1 MAEGAQAMAMA
12 APMDE
17 ADIAALESRRLE
29 VLEGLGS
36 TLAGLRS
43 KAIEARVSQGIDQR
57 WYEDVE
63 AYEGRD
69 AVTRHYAALRETVQG
84 YVSAQTQQKQQPRS
98 TLVINVTRSKVNA
111 MSARLQDVALPTD
124 DRNWDLR
131 PSTVPELVENLAKKD
146 IGLLKNG
153 QPIMVNDKGTQRQ
166 ATVADLAELD
176 MEKAKKAAE
185 AMRDEIDDQ
194 LDMSADGCGYEGV
207 VRAVMDDEALLG
219 VGIGKGPVITS
230 RVKKV
235 WLPITDGDKTV
246 HILQRIQDK
255 KPMSARSNPWDIYPH
270 PECGENP
277 KKFPIWERLPGI
289 TAGDLRALAD
299 IPEGGYIKSQIRK
312 VLIEGPRKPD
322 HPADKPGSDQPVTN
336 ETSYEAWEYHGEL
349 TKEQLEAAGCQCDDD
364 DWTSYSAVVIMVNN
378 VVIKADIEILDTNE
392 MPYDFF
398 VTNKCSGSWAGYGTA
413 YLARH
418 AQKAIT
424 AAWRAMMD
432 NAGQYIGAQT
442 VINRK
447 ALAPA
452 DGRWEMR
459 GPKLWWYIGTDA
471 AADMGK
477 LFAVHEI
484 PARQEQYAAIIKMGM
499 EFLDN
504 ETAIPMLAQG
514 EQGTATDVLGGMNLL
529 LNASNVMMRRKL
541 KAFDDQFTISHIGRY
556 VDWNMQY
563 NPKPEIKGDF
573 EVQARASGALMDTEI
588 QNKTAGLLLNLV
600 KDPEVGYGMK
610 KWDVVRRIVRSGRF
624 DPADFVKKD
633 SEIKAIEDERAKQP
647 HTDPR
652 IEVAKIR
659 AEADA
664 QITAAELASK
674 EKIAQMQD
682 ETKKVVAAID
692 ERLQST
698 QLTSAERQTLAKI
711 KGTLTERVIETNA
724 QKELSR
730 ESMLLDAHKHTTPKA
745 ELPRPK
751 VEPVGRAKSGQA
763 FSQ

>member
-1 MAEGAQAMAMA
+1 MADA
-12 APMDE
+12 ALAVVEAEPMDE
-17 ADIAALESRRLE
+17 AMIAKREAMRLDVME
-29 VLEGLGS
+29 KLGS
-36 TLAGLRS
+36 TLSGLRL
-43 KAIEARVSQGIDQR
+43 KAIEHRVSSGIDQR

-84 YVSAQTQQKQQPRS
+84 YVSTQTQQKQQTRS

-131 PSTVPELVENLAKKD
+131 PSTNPELVENMAKKD
-146 IGLLKNG
+146 IGLFKNG
-153 QPIMVNDKGTQRQ
+153 APIMVNDRGTQRQ
-166 ATVADLAELD
+166 ATLADMAKLD
-176 MEKAKKAAE
+176 MEKAKKRAE

-207 VRAVMDDEALLG
+207 ARAVMDDEALLG
-219 VGIGKGPVITS
+219 VGVGKGPIVTS
-230 RVKKV
+230 RTKKV

-246 HILQRIQDK
+246 HILQRLQDK
-255 KPMSARSNPWDIYPH
+255 KPASARVNPWDCYPH

-299 IPEGGYIKSQIRK
+299 IPDGGYIRSQILK
-312 VLIEGPRKPD
+312 VMKEGPRKPD
-322 HPADKPGSDQPVTN
+322 HPADKPGSDQPVTH
-336 ETSYEAWEYHGEL
+336 ETSFEAWEYHGEL
-349 TKEQLEAAGCQCDDD
+349 TREQLEAAGCDCGED
-364 DWTSYSAVVIMVNN
+364 DWTAYSACVIMVNST
-378 VVIKADIEILDTNE
+378 VIKADIEILDTNE

-442 VINRK
+442 VVNRK
-447 ALAPA
+447 GLAPA

-471 AADMGK
+471 NADMGK

-541 KAFDDQFTISHIGRY
+541 KAFDDQFTIGHIGRY

-563 NPKPEIKGDF
+563 NPKSEIKGDF

-588 QNKTAGLLLNLV
+588 QNKTAGNLLNLV
-600 KDPEVGYGMK
+600 KDPEIGYGMK
-610 KWDVVRRIVRSGRF
+610 KWDAVRRVVRAMRF
-624 DPADFVKKD
+624 DPKDFVLD
-633 SEIKAIEDERAKQP
+633 DAEIKVIEENRAKQP
-647 HTDPR
+647 RVDPR
-652 IEVAKIR
+652 IEVANIR

-664 QITAAELASK
+664 KITAAELASK

-682 ETKKVVAAID
+682 DTKKVVAAID

-730 ESMLLDAHKHTTPKA
+730 ENMLLDAHKHTTPKA

-751 VEPVGRAKSGQA
+751 VEPAGRAKPGQSFA
-763 FSQ
+763 Q